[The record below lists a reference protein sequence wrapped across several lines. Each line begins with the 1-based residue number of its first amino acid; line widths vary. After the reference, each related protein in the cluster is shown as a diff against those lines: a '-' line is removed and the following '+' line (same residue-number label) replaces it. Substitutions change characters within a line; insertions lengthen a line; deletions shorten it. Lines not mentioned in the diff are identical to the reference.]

1 MGINEK
7 LLEIQTELKAPKS
20 QYNSFGKYKYRN
32 CEDILEA
39 LKPLLAKVKAAVV
52 ITDEI
57 VNIAQRFYVKATVRL
72 INVENEEVIETS
84 AYAREPENKKGLDE
98 SQITG
103 STSSYA
109 RKYALNAMFAIDD
122 TKDSDYAPDSNSK
135 PASAPKNKPLSN
147 EKTNNVSRETL
158 LKISNETLLKINKS
172 IDKYANLTNKT
183 PEEVRAVMGDRFHF
197 TSIENISEIVGKTI
211 YKQLNNWIVSRETIL
226 EN

>member
-20 QYNSFGKYKYRN
+20 QYNSFGNYKYRN

-135 PASAPKNKPLSN
+135 PLIK

-158 LKISNETLLKINKS
+158 IKINKS
-172 IDKYANLTNKT
+172 IDKYATLTNKT
-183 PEEVRAVMGDRFHF
+183 PEEVLAVMCDRYHI

-211 YKQLNNWIVSRETIL
+211 YKQLNNWIVSRETIS

>member
-20 QYNSFGKYKYRN
+20 QYNSFGNYKYRN

-39 LKPLLAKVKAAVV
+39 LKPLMAKVKVAVV
-52 ITDEI
+52 ISDEI
-57 VNIAQRFYVKATVRL
+57 INIAQRFYVKATAK
-72 INVENEEVIETS
+72 IIDVESGEIVETT

-135 PASAPKNKPLSN
+135 TDTAPKNKPLSK
-147 EKTNNVSRETL
+147 EKNNNVSRETL
-158 LKISNETLLKINKS
+158 IKINKS
-172 IDKYANLTNKT
+172 IDKYATLTNKT
-183 PEEVRAVMGDRFHF
+183 PAEVLAVMCDRYHI

>member
-20 QYNSFGKYKYRN
+20 QYNSFGKYNYRN

-135 PASAPKNKPLSN
+135 PLSKEKN
-147 EKTNNVSRETL
+147 NNVSR
-158 LKISNETLLKINKS
+158 ETLLKINKS
-172 IDKYANLTNKT
+172 IDKYATLTNKT

-211 YKQLNNWIVSRETIL
+211 YKQLNNWIVPRETIL

>member
-72 INVENEEVIETS
+72 INVDNEEVIETS

-122 TKDSDYAPDSNSK
+122 TKDSDYSPDINSK
-135 PASAPKNKPLSN
+135 PLIKEKN
-147 EKTNNVSRETL
+147 NNVSRETL
-158 LKISNETLLKINKS
+158 IKINKS
-172 IDKYANLTNKT
+172 IDKYANLANKT
-183 PEEVRAVMGDRFHF
+183 PEEVLAVMCDRYHIN
-197 TSIENISEIVGKTI
+197 SIENISEIVGKTI

>member
-7 LLEIQTELKAPKS
+7 LLEVQSELKCNKS
-20 QYNSFGKYKYRN
+20 QYNSFGKYYYRN
-32 CEDILEA
+32 AEDILEA
-39 LKPLLAKVKAAVV
+39 VKPLLAKVKAT
-52 ITDEI
+52 ITVNDEI
-57 VNIAQRFYVKATVRL
+57 VNIANRFYIKSTAKIIDIESGEV
-72 INVENEEVIETS
+72 VETN

-109 RKYALNAMFAIDD
+109 RKYALNGLLLIDD
-122 TKDSDYAPDSNSK
+122 MKDSDYAPDSNSK
-135 PASAPKNKPLSN
+135 TDTAPKNKTLSK
-147 EKTNNVSRETL
+147 EKNNTVSRETL
-158 LKISNETLLKINKS
+158 IKINKS
-172 IDKYANLTNKT
+172 IDKYATLTNKT
-183 PEEVRAVMGDRFHF
+183 PEEVLAVMCDRYHI

>member
-20 QYNSFGKYKYRN
+20 QYNSFGNYKYRN

-135 PASAPKNKPLSN
+135 PAYAPKNKPLIK
-147 EKTNNVSRETL
+147 EKNNNVSR
-158 LKISNETLLKINKS
+158 ETLLKINKS
-172 IDKYANLTNKT
+172 IDKFANLANKT
-183 PEEVRAVMGDRFHF
+183 PEEVLAVICDRHHIN
-197 TSIENISEIVGKTI
+197 SIENISEIVGKTI

>member
-20 QYNSFGKYKYRN
+20 QYNAFGKYNYRN

-135 PASAPKNKPLSN
+135 TATAPKNKPLSKETQEEINRRIMEYTKLSKIPVSEITAELSKVVKKELREIN
-147 EKTNNVSRETL
+147 EIEAKMIVSYL
-158 LKISNETLLKINKS
+158 GGKINK
-172 IDKYANLTNKT
+172 AM
-183 PEEVRAVMGDRFHF
+183 E
-197 TSIENISEIVGKTI
+197 GK
-211 YKQLNNWIVSRETIL
+211 E
-226 EN
+226 

>member
-20 QYNSFGKYKYRN
+20 QYNAFGKYNYRN

-135 PASAPKNKPLSN
+135 TATAPKNKPLSKETQEEINRRIMEYTKLSKIPVSEITAELSKVVKKELREIN
-147 EKTNNVSRETL
+147 EIEAKMIVSYL
-158 LKISNETLLKINKS
+158 GGKINK
-172 IDKYANLTNKT
+172 AM
-183 PEEVRAVMGDRFHF
+183 EGAV
-197 TSIENISEIVGKTI
+197 
-211 YKQLNNWIVSRETIL
+211 
-226 EN
+226 

>member
-135 PASAPKNKPLSN
+135 PLIK

-158 LKISNETLLKINKS
+158 LKINKS
-172 IDKYANLTNKT
+172 IDKYASLTNKT
-183 PEEVRAVMGDRFHF
+183 PEEVLAVMCDRYHI

>member
-20 QYNSFGKYKYRN
+20 QYNSFGNYKYRN

-135 PASAPKNKPLSN
+135 PLIKEKN
-147 EKTNNVSRETL
+147 NNVSRETL
-158 LKISNETLLKINKS
+158 IKINKS
-172 IDKYANLTNKT
+172 IDKYATLTNKT
-183 PEEVRAVMGDRFHF
+183 PDEVLAVMCDRYHI

>member
-135 PASAPKNKPLSN
+135 PDYAPKNKPLIK
-147 EKTNNVSRETL
+147 EKNNNVSRETL
-158 LKISNETLLKINKS
+158 IKINKS
-172 IDKYANLTNKT
+172 IDKYATLTNKT
-183 PEEVRAVMGDRFHF
+183 PEEVLAVMCDRYHI

>member
-57 VNIAQRFYVKATVRL
+57 VNIAQRFYVKATVKL
-72 INVENEEVIETS
+72 INVENDEVIETS

-135 PASAPKNKPLSN
+135 TATAPKNKPLSK
-147 EKTNNVSRETL
+147 EKNNNVSRETL
-158 LKISNETLLKINKS
+158 IKINKS
-172 IDKYANLTNKT
+172 IDKYANLANKT
-183 PEEVRAVMGDRFHF
+183 PEEVLAVMCDRYHI

>member
-20 QYNSFGKYKYRN
+20 QYNSFGNYKYRN

-57 VNIAQRFYVKATVRL
+57 VNIAQRFYVKSTVKL

-135 PASAPKNKPLSN
+135 PDYAPKNKPLSK
-147 EKTNNVSRETL
+147 EKNNNVSRETL
-158 LKISNETLLKINKS
+158 IKINKS
-172 IDKYANLTNKT
+172 IDKYATLTNKT
-183 PEEVRAVMGDRFHF
+183 PEEVLAVMCDRYHI

>member
-72 INVENEEVIETS
+72 INVENDEVIETA

-135 PASAPKNKPLSN
+135 PATAPKNKPLSKETQEEINRRIMEYTKVSKIPVSEITAELSKVVKKELREIN
-147 EKTNNVSRETL
+147 EVEAKMIVSYL
-158 LKISNETLLKINKS
+158 GGKINK
-172 IDKYANLTNKT
+172 AM
-183 PEEVRAVMGDRFHF
+183 EGAV
-197 TSIENISEIVGKTI
+197 
-211 YKQLNNWIVSRETIL
+211 
-226 EN
+226 

>member
-20 QYNSFGKYKYRN
+20 QYNAFGKYNYRN

-39 LKPLLAKVKAAVV
+39 LKPLLAKVKATVV

-135 PASAPKNKPLSN
+135 TATAPKNKPLSKETQEEINRRIMEYTKLSKIPVSEITAELSKVVKKELREIN
-147 EKTNNVSRETL
+147 EIEAKMIVSYL
-158 LKISNETLLKINKS
+158 GGKINK
-172 IDKYANLTNKT
+172 AM
-183 PEEVRAVMGDRFHF
+183 EGAV
-197 TSIENISEIVGKTI
+197 
-211 YKQLNNWIVSRETIL
+211 
-226 EN
+226 

>member
-20 QYNSFGKYKYRN
+20 QYNAFGKYNYRN

-122 TKDSDYAPDSNSK
+122 TKDSDYAPDSNNK
-135 PASAPKNKPLSN
+135 PASAPKNKPLSKETQEEINRRIMEYAKVSKMPVSEITAELSKVVKKELREIN
-147 EKTNNVSRETL
+147 EVEAKMIVSYL
-158 LKISNETLLKINKS
+158 GGKINK
-172 IDKYANLTNKT
+172 AM
-183 PEEVRAVMGDRFHF
+183 EGAV
-197 TSIENISEIVGKTI
+197 
-211 YKQLNNWIVSRETIL
+211 
-226 EN
+226 

>member
-20 QYNSFGKYKYRN
+20 QYNAFGKYNYRN

-39 LKPLLAKVKAAVV
+39 LKPLLAKVKATVV

-72 INVENEEVIETS
+72 INVENKEVIETS

-135 PASAPKNKPLSN
+135 TATAPKNKPLSKETQEEINRRIMEYTKLSKIPVSEITAELSKVVKKELREIN
-147 EKTNNVSRETL
+147 EIEAKMIVSYL
-158 LKISNETLLKINKS
+158 GGKINKAM
-172 IDKYANLTNKT
+172 DG
-183 PEEVRAVMGDRFHF
+183 AV
-197 TSIENISEIVGKTI
+197 
-211 YKQLNNWIVSRETIL
+211 
-226 EN
+226 

>member
-39 LKPLLAKVKAAVV
+39 LKPLLAKVKAAVI

-57 VNIAQRFYVKATVRL
+57 VNIAQRFYVKATVKL

-135 PASAPKNKPLSN
+135 PLIK

-158 LKISNETLLKINKS
+158 IKINKS
-172 IDKYANLTNKT
+172 IDKYATLTNKT
-183 PEEVRAVMGDRFHF
+183 PEEVRAVIGDRYHI

-211 YKQLNNWIVSRETIL
+211 YKQLNNWIVSRETIS

>member
-135 PASAPKNKPLSN
+135 PDYAPKNKPLIK
-147 EKTNNVSRETL
+147 EKNNNVSR
-158 LKISNETLLKINKS
+158 ETLLKINKS
-172 IDKYANLTNKT
+172 IDKYATLTNKT
-183 PEEVRAVMGDRFHF
+183 PEEVLAVMCDRYHI